1 MDVYKLSR
9 NWFDYCFDHPDEIK
23 PVHTALYFF
32 CIEHCNRLGWKEK
45 FGLPTTMA
53 KEAIG
58 IHSYNTYITTLNDLI
73 KWGFI
78 ILVQKSVNQY
88 SSNIIALSKNNKAT
102 DKALDKALVKHT
114 SKHSIKQSES
124 TVQSTVQSIDSI
136 DLQYTNLQS
145 TNLQDTS
152 KDVCDVKSLAEI
164 SNKEKKEKKR
174 NEPDFIQQILDAFCE
189 AYVRSN
195 LQNYEVV
202 SPGKERKAIGQI
214 LALHK
219 KKHPNLS
226 SEETLDGLKKYFEL
240 CCGISDRWLKQNM
253 SPSIIVSK
261 FNEINKILRNDTGI
275 SAKEYLDAAAE
286 RYARGE

>member
-1 MDVYKLSR
+1 MSYRYTDTCKWADPWYYSLNPLEKLTFNYLCDNCDIAGFIELNIPKWASEIGVDQSKIKAALEGLQRGFIFSVQKDCLYIRNFLKHQKNLPLNENNPAHRGIISRFSSYSYK
-9 NWFDYCFDHPDEIK
+9 FDFEDINEFIK
-23 PVHTALYFF
+23 GAS
-32 CIEHCNRLGWKEK
+32 K
-45 FGLPTTMA
+45 GLPSP
-53 KEAIG
+53 IG
-58 IHSYNTYITTLNDLI
+58 NGKGNGKGNEWVKIQNN
-73 KWGFI
+73 
-78 ILVQKSVNQY
+78 V
-88 SSNIIALSKNNKAT
+88 SKN
-102 DKALDKALVKHT
+102 
-114 SKHSIKQSES
+114 S
-124 TVQSTVQSIDSI
+124 
-136 DLQYTNLQS
+136 
-145 TNLQDTS
+145 
-152 KDVCDVKSLAEI
+152 
-164 SNKEKKEKKR
+164 
-174 NEPDFIQQILDAFCE
+174 DFIQQILDTFCE

-240 CCGISDRWLKQNM
+240 CCGISDRWLRQNM